1 MHFTRLVSKALHQFG
16 YLRTTAPKARPDSA
30 ITYYLK
36 GKKIFHKKR
45 NTSDNTSPLSGNDQC
60 LDPET
65 GPNLT
70 LQKNRHPFA
79 NL

>member
-16 YLRTTAPKARPDSA
+16 HLRTTAPKAPPDSA

-45 NTSDNTSPLSGNDQC
+45 NTSDNTSPLSNNDQC
-60 LDPET
+60 RHHKT
-65 GPNLT
+65 GPALT